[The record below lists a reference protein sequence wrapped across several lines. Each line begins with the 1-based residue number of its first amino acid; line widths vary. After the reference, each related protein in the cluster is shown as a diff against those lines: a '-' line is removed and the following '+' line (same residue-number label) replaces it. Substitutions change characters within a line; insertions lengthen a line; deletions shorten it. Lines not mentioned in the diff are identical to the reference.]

1 MNEAYEVLND
11 PEARARYD
19 TLEYAAEEKEDRA
32 SPPSPIVCSD
42 CGKVTAQPRYVVYR
56 YVVSLFVTTIR
67 TPIQGIFCADCGQKA
82 ALKASAI
89 TAFAGWWGIP
99 WGPIFTVGEIFRNAF
114 GGFEPEG
121 SKQRLLWINAL
132 AFLGIGELRLSYA
145 LAKEARS
152 CGNGEIAEGAQNLIN
167 FLKNQGVSEV
177 PPLVDR
183 WKMSPGR
190 VAIHLGLLAALPLTI
205 FLFSQS
211 YEKPPSPSA
220 IWQTTSPPPLES
232 SDSFGD
238 ATASPPLPS
247 VPTPTCF
254 VVPETGAV
262 LENNANWVERG
273 NALEIKNG
281 SGGNAIIKIK
291 DPTSGRLL
299 VSFFVSKNS
308 TARFSAIPDGSYTI
322 QYGFG
327 EALDEACTKFVKLD
341 GAGEFPGNGDFKT
354 TDDGEYL
361 SRTVLSFTL
370 YSVPNGNITPTSID
384 ASKFD
389 AN

>member
-1 MNEAYEVLND
+1 M
-11 PEARARYD
+11 
-19 TLEYAAEEKEDRA
+19 
-32 SPPSPIVCSD
+32 
-42 CGKVTAQPRYVVYR
+42 
-56 YVVSLFVTTIR
+56 
-67 TPIQGIFCADCGQKA
+67 
-82 ALKASAI
+82 
-89 TAFAGWWGIP
+89 
-99 WGPIFTVGEIFRNAF
+99 
-114 GGFEPEG
+114 
-121 SKQRLLWINAL
+121 
-132 AFLGIGELRLSYA
+132 
-145 LAKEARS
+145 
-152 CGNGEIAEGAQNLIN
+152 
-167 FLKNQGVSEV
+167 
-177 PPLVDR
+177 
-183 WKMSPGR
+183 
-190 VAIHLGLLAALPLTI
+190 
-205 FLFSQS
+205 
-211 YEKPPSPSA
+211 
-220 IWQTTSPPPLES
+220 
-232 SDSFGD
+232 
-238 ATASPPLPS
+238 
-247 VPTPTCF
+247 
-254 VVPETGAV
+254 
-262 LENNANWVERG
+262 ENNANWVERG